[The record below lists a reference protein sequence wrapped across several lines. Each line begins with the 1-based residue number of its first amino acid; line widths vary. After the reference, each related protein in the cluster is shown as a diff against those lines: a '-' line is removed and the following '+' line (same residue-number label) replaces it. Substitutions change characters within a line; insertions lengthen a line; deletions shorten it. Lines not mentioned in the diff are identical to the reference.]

1 MSLSG
6 SRFALKKTAA
16 AAPIGIV
23 PSELIGGACESLWEG
38 LVPLNRRRRAF

>member
-6 SRFALKKTAA
+6 SRFALKKTA